1 MASFDIECKIDP
13 QMIDNVVN
21 VVKREIGN
29 RYDFRD
35 SKTEIEYDKKANL
48 IHVTTSNE
56 MQINAIDDEFIRRAV
71 KQKVDASSFDFTNKP
86 FPSGAFLKKDIKL
99 KSGIDKENSKKIMK
113 IIKDSGAKVQASIMD
128 EMIRVQGKK
137 IDDLQ
142 EVIAALRAAPVEL
155 PLTFANMKS

>member
-13 QMIDNVVN
+13 QMIENVVN

-29 RYDFRD
+29 RFDFRD

-71 KQKVDASSFDFTNKP
+71 KQKVDASSFDFNNKP
-86 FPSGAFLKKDIKL
+86 VPSGAFLKKDIKL

-128 EMIRVQGKK
+128 EMIRVQSKK

-142 EVIAALRAAPVEL
+142 EVIAALRKQPLDL
-155 PLTFANMKS
+155 PLTFTNMKS